1 MKILEVNELQCGY
14 GQTEV
19 VSGVSFGVAS
29 GECLGL
35 IGPNGHGKTTI
46 LRAISG
52 VVPSWAGTVHFD
64 GRLLGRLSPHKI
76 ARLGIGHV
84 PQGDMLFSDLTVEDN
99 LAAALY
105 GTGRWSHRRR
115 LIEEVYEVFPRL
127 EERRRQLAVTLS
139 GGEKRML
146 ALGRGLSM
154 GAKLLMID
162 EPSLGLAPRVI
173 AEVYD
178 RVRHL
183 HQRGLSMIVV
193 EENPMRLR
201 NIADHLCL
209 IDGGRIVESGPTEQM
224 LEHRQVLETYLG
236 YSGDHARVGSL
247 GEENQ

>member
-1 MKILEVNELQCGY
+1 MKILEVQGLHCGY
-14 GQTEV
+14 GQTEI
-19 VSGVSFGVAS
+19 VSGVSFEVAS

-46 LRAISG
+46 LRAVSG
-52 VVPSWAGTVHFD
+52 VVPSWAGSIHFD
-64 GRLLGRLSPHKI
+64 GKPLGRLSPHRI
-76 ARLGIGHV
+76 ARLGVGHV

-105 GTGRWSHRRR
+105 GTGRWSDRRR
-115 LIEEVYEVFPRL
+115 LIDEVYEVFPRL
-127 EERRRQLAVTLS
+127 QERRKQLALTLS

-183 HQRGLSMIVV
+183 HERGLSMIVV
-193 EENPMRLR
+193 EENPVRLR
-201 NIADHLCL
+201 GIADHLSL
-209 IDGGRIVESGPTEQM
+209 VDTGRIIESGPTEEM

-236 YSGDHARVGSL
+236 FSGEGAQVGNL
-247 GEENQ
+247 GEEDQ